1 MSNQNSLWDN
11 PYINAA
17 REKMPKEE
25 LDKYAEIGKSMYS
38 IDFENIGNGNS
49 DMPVFMQDAVLYVFE
64 TLKSGMHPSMLN
76 EDERN
81 IMKEAFG
88 VEWYKI
94 FKYINED
101 LTDIV
106 TINPDLE
113 ISLEE
118 AFNMCKSLKL

>member
-1 MSNQNSLWDN
+1 MSKSNLFDN
-11 PYINAA
+11 PMVTSAKKA
-17 REKMPKEE
+17 MSKKD
-25 LDKYAEIGKSMYS
+25 LDKYQQLGESMYRD
-38 IDFENIGNGNS
+38 IN
-49 DMPVFMQDAVLYVFE
+49 FE
-64 TLKSGMHPSMLN
+64 TSSVNNLPQPMIDAGIYVESMIKSGMHPSMLN

-88 VEWYKI
+88 AEWYKI

-113 ISLEE
+113 ISLED
-118 AFNMCKSLKL
+118 ALKIYKKV